1 MQKRAVER
9 RLAAAEGFTDPD
21 RELEQYVTPADIAAH
36 LLHVA
41 ALRGDLDTTVL
52 DLGAGTG
59 RLALA
64 AALHEPARVVAVER
78 DLGALRV
85 ARANERRVDPPVGVR
100 WLRADATRLPLTSG
114 ESLGADGSLTVVANP
129 PFGAQDGNA
138 HADRQFLESVAALAA
153 GRSVVSYT
161 VHNNGSRGFVES
173 FAADAN
179 ATVTDAFA
187 VTFPLPRQFDHQTD
201 DSREIQTQV
210 FRIEW

>member
-21 RELEQYVTPADIAAH
+21 RELEQYATPTDIAAH

-41 ALRGDLDTTVL
+41 ALRGDLDGPVL

-64 AALHEPARVVAVER
+64 AALHRPARVLAAER
-78 DLGALRV
+78 DPAALGV
-85 ARANERRVDPPVGVR
+85 ARANERRVDPPVGVE
-100 WLRADATRLPLTSG
+100 WLQADATRLPFVPTGSPTL
-114 ESLGADGSLTVVANP
+114 DGPLTVVANP

-138 HADRQFLESVAALAA
+138 HADRRFLESVAALADDTP
-153 GRSVVSYT
+153 VVSYT
-161 VHNNGSRGFVES
+161 IHNDGSRGFVES
-173 FAADAN
+173 FAADAG

-187 VTFPLPRQFDHQTD
+187 VTFPLARQFDHQTD
-201 DSREIQTQV
+201 ARREIQTQV
-210 FRIEW
+210 FRTEW